1 MIIGIFSCKIRKKP
15 TTFHFL
21 GAFCSVV
28 VQNVFEDIFCCC
40 VECVLDKRQGVDVGH
55 IQVSQVVL
63 KPLQSRKALPE
74 IWKRQSHQLIF
85 GVHNHMVVLA
95 REEGS
100 LDFKIVKYDT
110 YINM

>member
-1 MIIGIFSCKIRKKP
+1 M
-15 TTFHFL
+15 
-21 GAFCSVV
+21 
-28 VQNVFEDIFCCC
+28 QNVLEDIFCCC
-40 VECVLDKRQGVDVGH
+40 VKSVLDQRQGVDVGH